1 MPNAPDLDQITIK
14 VHPAG
19 GGSEVPVSLLLQIF
33 SKLQELVHL
42 FALQEEGRTMRQR
55 LRLSDELKRKY
66 VLHLR
71 PPETGCFAVTGRVA
85 GRGTDLFEPEQA
97 RRVVGQMHRFSHA
110 VVSGDQDQI
119 LELIPDGRLRHRVLS
134 CLSTLSPP
142 PGSGYR
148 YEMAPGVGPAISL
161 DETLPA
167 RIEAWLTTPKE
178 RAEVRTVTGRLE
190 AISFGEHKLTIIYQP
205 RSRPLECFY
214 DEDIELMLLENR
226 RDLIQVTGRV
236 LMDDDGH
243 PKRIDEVEQIRDLD
257 LSPFVLGEIEG
268 RDVRLRPRSTFS
280 FLPALTDDEQFLCLE
295 HVPWSLDVFAT
306 TRAELFAELKE
317 QMLMLWQEYARE
329 QDDVLSE
336 PAKQVKRQLLAD
348 WEGVA
353 NA

>member
-1 MPNAPDLDQITIK
+1 MPNAPDLDQIAFKI
-14 VHPAG
+14 HPAG

-33 SKLQELVHL
+33 SNLQELVHL
-42 FALQEEGRTMRQR
+42 FALQEEGRTVRQR

-71 PPETGCFAVTGRVA
+71 PPETGSFAVTGRVA

-97 RRVVGQMHRFSHA
+97 QRVVGQMHRFSHA
-110 VVSGDQDQI
+110 VVLGDEDQI
-119 LELIPDGRLRHRVLS
+119 LKLMPDGSLRHRVLS

-148 YEMAPGVGPAISL
+148 YEMAPGAGPGISL

-167 RIEAWLTTPKE
+167 RIEAWLTTPE
-178 RAEVRTVTGRLE
+178 ECAEVRTVTGRLE

-205 RSRPLECFY
+205 KSRPLECFY

-268 RDVRLRPRSTFS
+268 RDFRLRPRSTFS
-280 FLPALTDDEQFLCLE
+280 FLPTLTDDEQFLCLE
-295 HVPWSLDVFAT
+295 HALWSLDVFAA

-317 QMLMLWQEYARE
+317 QMLVLWQEYARE
-329 QDDVLSE
+329 QDEVLSE

-348 WEGVA
+348 WDGVA